1 MLLYV
6 VSVWCFDVCVAES
19 GGVEVKMTDTSEADV
34 TPRTNGFGDG
44 EEDDRTKMRPADI
57 DAVSYHLLSIL

>member
-1 MLLYV
+1 
-6 VSVWCFDVCVAES
+6 
-19 GGVEVKMTDTSEADV
+19 MTDTSEADV

-57 DAVSYHLLSIL
+57 DAVSYHLSIL